1 MGIQSP
7 LFSSEMMEGNIA
19 LKSTTLPPY
28 REEEMDFSEQ
38 LQSLSKKIAQQAS
51 MITTEEATKNAFVMP
66 FLNRVLGYDV
76 FDPTEVIPE
85 FTADTGIK
93 KGEKVDYAILKD
105 GQIQILVECKKYSE
119 KLSAKHSGQLFRYF
133 SVTNAR
139 IGILTNGAQ
148 YEFYTDL
155 DAPNKMD
162 EKPFLT
168 LDLEDIDE
176 HVVPE
181 VLKLT
186 KTAFDVESV
195 VDAAGELKYLSQIK
209 KLLAEQF
216 ASPEEDFVKFFAS
229 RIYDGV
235 LTARVKQS
243 FTDISK
249 KALNQFL
256 NDSIN
261 ARLKSAI
268 GNSVSTSTVSSI
280 SESDLPGDNSENDNN
295 KEKSRVD
302 TTIEEME
309 AFNVVKAILRQ
320 QFDVARIAPRDTQSY
335 FGILLDD
342 NNRKPLCRLHFNSRQ
357 KYIGLFDAEKKET
370 RHPIGSIDEIFT
382 FADQLLH
389 TTAVYE

>member
-1 MGIQSP
+1 
-7 LFSSEMMEGNIA
+7 
-19 LKSTTLPPY
+19 
-28 REEEMDFSEQ
+28 MDFSEQ
-38 LQSLSKKIAQQAS
+38 LQSLAKKIAQQSS

-105 GQIQILVECKKYSE
+105 GQVQILVECKKYSE

-176 HVVPE
+176 HIVPE

-186 KTAFDVESV
+186 KTSFDVESV

-216 ASPEEDFVKFFAS
+216 GSPEEDFVKFFAS

-235 LTARVKQS
+235 LTAKVKQS
-243 FTDISK
+243 FTDITK
-249 KALNQFL
+249 KALSQFL

-268 GNSVSTSTVSSI
+268 GSSVSASAIQPSFDSDPSS
-280 SESDLPGDNSENDNN
+280 DNN
-295 KEKSRVD
+295 NAESSGDEKSKVD

-309 AFNVVKAILRQ
+309 GFNVIKAILRQ
-320 QFDVARIAPRDTQSY
+320 QFDVARIAARDTQSY

-342 NNRKPLCRLHFNSRQ
+342 NNRKPLCRLHFNAKQ
-357 KYIGLFDAEKKET
+357 KYIGLFDADKKET
-370 RHPIGSIDEIFT
+370 RHPISSIDEIFT
-382 FADQLLH
+382 FADQLL
-389 TTAVYE
+389 TATSVYE

>member
-1 MGIQSP
+1 MQWLSEISP
-7 LFSSEMMEGNIA
+7 QDELLYKAIVNFTTKM
-19 LKSTTLPPY
+19 LKDIC
-28 REEEMDFSEQ
+28 MDFTER
-38 LQSLSKKIAQQAS
+38 LQSLAKKIAQQSAV
-51 MITTEEATKNAFVMP
+51 IATEEATKNAFVMP
-66 FLNRVLGYDV
+66 FLHNVLGYDV

-105 GQIQILVECKKYSE
+105 GQVQILVECKKYNE
-119 KLSAKHSGQLFRYF
+119 KLSTKHSGQLFRYF

-139 IGILTNGAQ
+139 IGVLTNGAR

-176 HVVPE
+176 HIVPE

-186 KTAFDVESV
+186 KSSFDVDSV

-209 KLLAEQF
+209 KLLGEQF
-216 ASPEEDFVKFFAS
+216 NAPEEEFVKFFAS

-235 LTARVKQS
+235 LTARVKHT
-243 FTDISK
+243 FTDITS
-249 KALNQFL
+249 KALRQFL

-268 GNSVSTSTVSSI
+268 GPGVSSSLSI
-280 SESDLPGDNSENDNN
+280 KSEPSIEMQPFETTGDSD
-295 KEKSRVD
+295 EKSKVD
-302 TTIEEME
+302 TTIEEIE
-309 AFNVVKAILRQ
+309 GFNVVKAILRQ
-320 QFDVARIAPRDTQSY
+320 KFDASRIIARDTQSY
-335 FGILLDD
+335 FGVLLDD
-342 NNRKPLCRLHFNSRQ
+342 NNRKPLCRLHFNAKQ
-357 KYIGLFDAEKKET
+357 KYLGLFDENKKET
-370 RHPIGSIDEIFT
+370 RHPIESIDDIFG
-382 FADQLLH
+382 FSEYLLRS
-389 TTAVYE
+389 TSVYE

>member
-1 MGIQSP
+1 
-7 LFSSEMMEGNIA
+7 
-19 LKSTTLPPY
+19 
-28 REEEMDFSEQ
+28 MDFSEQ
-38 LQSLSKKIAQQAS
+38 LQSLAKKITQQSS
-51 MITTEEATKNAFVMP
+51 MIATEEATKNAFVMP

-105 GQIQILVECKKYSE
+105 GQVQILVECKKYSE

-216 ASPEEDFVKFFAS
+216 GSPEEDFVKFFAS

-243 FTDISK
+243 FTDITK
-249 KALNQFL
+249 KALSQFL
-256 NDSIN
+256 NAGPTHDHS
-261 ARLKSAI
+261 
-268 GNSVSTSTVSSI
+268 
-280 SESDLPGDNSENDNN
+280 
-295 KEKSRVD
+295 
-302 TTIEEME
+302 
-309 AFNVVKAILRQ
+309 LR
-320 QFDVARIAPRDTQSY
+320 
-335 FGILLDD
+335 
-342 NNRKPLCRLHFNSRQ
+342 
-357 KYIGLFDAEKKET
+357 
-370 RHPIGSIDEIFT
+370 
-382 FADQLLH
+382 
-389 TTAVYE
+389 

>member
-1 MGIQSP
+1 
-7 LFSSEMMEGNIA
+7 
-19 LKSTTLPPY
+19 
-28 REEEMDFSEQ
+28 MDFSEQ
-38 LQSLSKKIAQQAS
+38 LQSLAKKIAQQSS

-105 GQIQILVECKKYSE
+105 GQIQILVERKKYSE
-119 KLSAKHSGQLFRYF
+119 KLSTKHSGQLFRYF

-176 HVVPE
+176 HIVPE

-186 KTAFDVESV
+186 KTSFDVESV

-209 KLLAEQF
+209 RLLAEQF
-216 ASPEEDFVKFFAS
+216 GSPEEDFVKFFAS

-243 FTDISK
+243 FTDITK
-249 KALNQFL
+249 KALSQFL

-268 GNSVSTSTVSSI
+268 GSTVSSSAI
-280 SESDLPGDNSENDNN
+280 QPAFDSGLSSDNNEVDNSE
-295 KEKSRVD
+295 EKSKVD

-309 AFNVVKAILRQ
+309 GFNVVKAILRQ
-320 QFDVARIAPRDTQSY
+320 QFDVTRIAARDTQSY

-342 NNRKPLCRLHFNSRQ
+342 NNRKPLCQLHFNAKQ
-357 KYIGLFDAEKKET
+357 KYIGLFDADKKET
-370 RHPIGSIDEIFT
+370 RHPISSIDEIFT
-382 FADQLLH
+382 FADQLL
-389 TTAVYE
+389 TATAVYE

>member
-1 MGIQSP
+1 
-7 LFSSEMMEGNIA
+7 
-19 LKSTTLPPY
+19 
-28 REEEMDFSEQ
+28 MDFIER

-51 MITTEEATKNAFVMP
+51 AITTEEATKNAFVMP
-66 FLNRVLGYDV
+66 FLHNVLGYDV

-93 KGEKVDYAILKD
+93 KGEKVDYAILKG
-105 GQIQILVECKKYSE
+105 GQVQILVECKKYSE
-119 KLSAKHSGQLFRYF
+119 KLSAKHAGQLFRYF

-176 HVVPE
+176 HIVPE

-186 KTAFDVESV
+186 KTSFDVESV

-209 KLLAEQF
+209 KILSEQF
-216 ASPEEDFVKFFAS
+216 SEPEEDFVKFFAS

-235 LTARVKQS
+235 LTAKVKHTFS
-243 FTDISK
+243 DITS
-249 KALNQFL
+249 KALKQFL

-268 GNSVSTSTVSSI
+268 GATISSI
-280 SESDLPGDNSENDNN
+280 PPAINSDVLDAKPSDETFDGE
-295 KEKSRVD
+295 EKSKVD
-302 TTIEEME
+302 TTIEEIE

-320 QFDVARIAPRDTQSY
+320 KFDVGRIVARDTQSY
-335 FGILLDD
+335 FGVLLDD
-342 NNRKPLCRLHFNSRQ
+342 NNRKPLCRLHFNAKQ
-357 KYIGLFDAEKKET
+357 KYIGLFDEAKKET
-370 RHPIGSIDEIFT
+370 RHQINSIDDIFGL
-382 FADQLLH
+382 ADQLVSSTSIYLIPQ
-389 TTAVYE
+389 